1 MRKTGISE
9 FGFEAT
15 SFTVY
20 ETATRGSGV
29 DETLNSEEDSEEDV
43 AANPAMYIG
52 ANTAPKAAS
61 PAAPKAA
68 ARTGETNSKTCR
80 TMSACA
86 RCSLQAFLLSV
97 RQNWPTLL
105 R

>member
-1 MRKTGISE
+1 M
-9 FGFEAT
+9 
-15 SFTVY
+15 Y

-61 PAAPKAA
+61 PAAPKAD
-68 ARTGETNSKTCR
+68 ARTGETSSKNLTDD
-80 TMSACA
+80 
-86 RCSLQAFLLSV
+86 V
-97 RQNWPTLL
+97 R
-105 R
+105 